1 MGLVVFQSIS
11 KDMQTGMLEHIQLT
25 PLSAHRILWGYL
37 LGPSLSVLASFAA
50 YTIVLLYTTLI
61 YNLELT
67 FFLTSQVVNFIGL
80 MVFGLLAVYIGLL
93 KGKNI
98 ISNFI
103 VATLLMGLY
112 FLGYVSEGT
121 NVYSFLSSSFLL
133 KLETYNY
140 FFEYLLEYQQNKMV
154 DPKSMLDIGPFS
166 IGVLWVY
173 IIFSALIIFGSWF
186 YNLSIFRV
194 RKSYWRSEIF
204 LYLVYILIIILQ
216 ILLKKGVE
224 NTSTILLEKINLWVI
239 TGTFIFF
246 ILASRSIA
254 TTKYKIHT
262 NRWHY
267 LLKKSS
273 LFPVI
278 LFSFLGSITL
288 AIIIQKMDN
297 DNISQ
302 NKMDFFDTI
311 KIMWNF
317 IMVILGI
324 NLWIEIADKKFK
336 KRKAAYASVGVLIVM
351 LFPQFLLGFLLEDDA
366 IAKLSSP
373 ILWSSYFNNDGNHLM
388 LGLHS
393 LLLFALLTWWY
404 KLVIKPELNKI

>member
-1 MGLVVFQSIS
+1 MILNNPVFLTQSRLRWRSTFWPMTIVSCLVALLLFLWVSNSLPENLSEDMLKSEHYNVLMNQWLIIVNIQGFFCSLFMGLVVFQSIS

-204 LYLVYILIIILQ
+204 LYLVYILIII
-216 ILLKKGVE
+216 
-224 NTSTILLEKINLWVI
+224 
-239 TGTFIFF
+239 
-246 ILASRSIA
+246 
-254 TTKYKIHT
+254 
-262 NRWHY
+262 
-267 LLKKSS
+267 
-273 LFPVI
+273 
-278 LFSFLGSITL
+278 
-288 AIIIQKMDN
+288 D
-297 DNISQ
+297 
-302 NKMDFFDTI
+302 
-311 KIMWNF
+311 
-317 IMVILGI
+317 
-324 NLWIEIADKKFK
+324 
-336 KRKAAYASVGVLIVM
+336 
-351 LFPQFLLGFLLEDDA
+351 
-366 IAKLSSP
+366 
-373 ILWSSYFNNDGNHLM
+373 
-388 LGLHS
+388 
-393 LLLFALLTWWY
+393 
-404 KLVIKPELNKI
+404 